1 LAPRRKSWNDGN
13 EGTSCASA
21 YRNRLLGG
29 RARDAG
35 AREVL
40 VLDAVAA
47 RERQRRGPRRRRDGG
62 VLRREAL
69 AVLAPGRV
77 EHDDRRGRLADDR
90 APAVAVHLLDAA
102 GGPAQGTPPT
112 PDRNRNVDY
121 FHSTFVDL
129 VLGGLLGIR
138 GALEDRLVIAPLT
151 QSYFAVDN
159 LKYHGRDVAITFD
172 PDGGTVYGCPGLC
185 AYVDGT
191 LVASNASAPLN
202 LTLV

>member
-1 LAPRRKSWNDGN
+1 MM
-13 EGTSCASA
+13 
-21 YRNRLLGG
+21 Y
-29 RARDAG
+29 G
-35 AREVL
+35 AV
-40 VLDAVAA
+40 
-47 RERQRRGPRRRRDGG
+47 
-62 VLRREAL
+62 
-69 AVLAPGRV
+69 PG
-77 EHDDRRGRLADDR
+77 
-90 APAVAVHLLDAA
+90 
-102 GGPAQGTPPT
+102 AQGTPPT

-151 QSYFAVDN
+151 QSRFAVDN

-202 LTLV
+202 LALV